1 MLIELA
7 TLPPI
12 IQQYI
17 TQNQSVEFK
26 LIDNGQVLATPTQRV
41 ERPFNFEIDEID
53 KALNGKFV
61 EMPNGIAKDFDSF
74 TKWLDGEFA

>member
-17 TQNQSVEFK
+17 TQNQSIEFK
-26 LIDNGQVLATPTQRV
+26 LIDNGQILATPTQRA
-41 ERPFNFEIDEID
+41 ERPFNFEIGEID
-53 KALNGKFV
+53 NAIQSGFTPSIPNHALKDV
-61 EMPNGIAKDFDSF
+61 ESF
-74 TKWLDGEFA
+74 EKWLQVV

>member
-17 TQNQSVEFK
+17 TQSQSVEFK

-53 KALNGKFV
+53 NTIQSGFTPPIPSHALTNV
-61 EMPNGIAKDFDSF
+61 ETFE
-74 TKWLDGEFA
+74 KWLQGV

>member
-41 ERPFNFEIDEID
+41 EWFNR
-53 KALNGKFV
+53 
-61 EMPNGIAKDFDSF
+61 SQ
-74 TKWLDGEFA
+74 